1 MFNRKGQNIAEY
13 SILIALVIA
22 AAVAMQVY
30 VKRGVQGRVAD
41 AVDHTGG
48 TVGTDVGGSALTFS
62 GKQFEPDYVDT
73 SANVSSNRGLQEN
86 TSAGGIV
93 NRTSVNETTTRA
105 AGSYEKTTYNANT
118 ATPVPETPQQNP

>member
-41 AVDHTGG
+41 AVDYTGG
-48 TVGTDVGGSALTFS
+48 TVANNLVDAGSGTLTFS
-62 GKQFEPDYVDT
+62 GRQYEPDYVDT
-73 SANVSSNRGLQEN
+73 RANVSSNRGLVEQA
-86 TSAGGIV
+86 SASGVV
-93 NRTSVNETTTRA
+93 NRTAINETTTRA
-105 AGSYEKTTYNANT
+105 AGSYEQTKYDGN
-118 ATPVPETPQQNP
+118 PVAP